1 MNIEFDKEY
10 LQDLYFKGKTSDKK
24 HRFQP
29 EVVRSYQK
37 AVVALAHAKC
47 IEDYPNSG

>member
-24 HRFQP
+24 HRYQP

-37 AVVALAHAKC
+37 AVVALANAKC
-47 IEDYPNSG
+47 IEDLFVF

>member
-37 AVVALAHAKC
+37 AVVAHAKC
-47 IEDYPNSG
+47 IEDLFVFSH

>member
-1 MNIEFDKEY
+1 MSIEFDKEY
-10 LQDLYFKGKTSDKK
+10 LHDLFFKGKTSDKK

-37 AVVALAHAKC
+37 AVVALVNAKC
-47 IEDYPNSG
+47 IEDL